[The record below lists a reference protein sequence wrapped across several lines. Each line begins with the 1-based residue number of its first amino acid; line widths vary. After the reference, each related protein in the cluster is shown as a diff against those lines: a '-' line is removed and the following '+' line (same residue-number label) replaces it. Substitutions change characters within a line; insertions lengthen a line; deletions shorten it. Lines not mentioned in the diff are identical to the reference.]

1 MTMEF
6 VSEVSKIVTAAL
18 QELSANEA
26 ELADLERKYTP
37 PKSPYFIE
45 NIDRTAEFAAYKKHE
60 TALLEERQKAQE
72 SAERAI
78 AEATAAY
85 KKSAAAPLQAAA
97 GHFADDAEHLLLYP
111 EKLSEIDTLL
121 QGIIPDELKENAK

>member
-1 MTMEF
+1 MEF
-6 VSEVSKIVTAAL
+6 VSEVCKIVTAAL
-18 QELSANEA
+18 QGLSANEA

-45 NIDRTAEFAAYKKHE
+45 NVDRTAEFAAYKKRE
-60 TALLEERQKAQE
+60 TALLEERQKVQE

-78 AEATAAY
+78 AAATAAY

-97 GHFADDAEHLLLYP
+97 ERFADDAEHLLLYP

>member
-1 MTMEF
+1 MEF
-6 VSEVSKIVTAAL
+6 VSEVCKIVTAAL

-26 ELADLERKYTP
+26 KLADLERKYTP

-97 GHFADDAEHLLLYP
+97 GRFADDAEHLLLYP

-121 QGIIPDELKENAK
+121 QGIISDELKENAK

>member
-6 VSEVSKIVTAAL
+6 VSEVCKIVTAAL

-45 NIDRTAEFAAYKKHE
+45 NIDRTAEFIAYKKHE
-60 TALLEERQKAQE
+60 TALLEERQKTQE
-72 SAERAI
+72 SAEKAI
-78 AEATAAY
+78 ATATAAY

-97 GHFADDAEHLLLYP
+97 GRFADDAEHLLLYP

-121 QGIIPDELKENAK
+121 QGIILDELKENAK

>member
-6 VSEVSKIVTAAL
+6 VSEVCKIVTAAL

-45 NIDRTAEFAAYKKHE
+45 NIDRTAEFTAYKKHE
-60 TALLEERQKAQE
+60 TALLEERQKVQE

-97 GHFADDAEHLLLYP
+97 GRFADDAEHLLLYP

-121 QGIIPDELKENAK
+121 QGIISDELKENAK

>member
-1 MTMEF
+1 MEF
-6 VSEVSKIVTAAL
+6 VSEVCKIVTAAL
-18 QELSANEA
+18 QGLSANEV

-45 NIDRTAEFAAYKKHE
+45 NVDRTAEFAAYKKRE
-60 TALLEERQKAQE
+60 TALLEERQKVQE

-78 AEATAAY
+78 AAATAAY

-97 GHFADDAEHLLLYP
+97 ERFADDAEHLLLYP

-121 QGIIPDELKENAK
+121 QGIIPDELKESVK

>member
-1 MTMEF
+1 MEF
-6 VSEVSKIVTAAL
+6 VSEVCKIVTAAL

-26 ELADLERKYTP
+26 ELADTERKYTP

-60 TALLEERQKAQE
+60 TALLKERQKVQE

-97 GHFADDAEHLLLYP
+97 GRFADDAEHLLLYP

>member
-1 MTMEF
+1 MEF
-6 VSEVSKIVTAAL
+6 VSEVCKIVTAAL
-18 QELSANEA
+18 QELSANEV

-37 PKSPYFIE
+37 PKSPFFIE
-45 NIDRTAEFAAYKKHE
+45 NVDRTAEFAAYKKRE
-60 TALLEERQKAQE
+60 TALLEERQKVQE

-78 AEATAAY
+78 ASATVAY

-97 GHFADDAEHLLLYP
+97 ERFADDAEHLLLYP

>member
-1 MTMEF
+1 MEF
-6 VSEVSKIVTAAL
+6 VSEVCKIVTAAL
-18 QELSANEA
+18 QELSANEV

-45 NIDRTAEFAAYKKHE
+45 NIDRTAEFIAYKKHE
-60 TALLEERQKAQE
+60 TALLEERQKVQE

-97 GHFADDAEHLLLYP
+97 GRFADDAEHLLLYP

-121 QGIIPDELKENAK
+121 QGIILDELKENAK

>member
-1 MTMEF
+1 MEF
-6 VSEVSKIVTAAL
+6 VSEVCKIVTAAL

-45 NIDRTAEFAAYKKHE
+45 NIDRTAEFTAYKKHE
-60 TALLEERQKAQE
+60 TALLEERHKVQE

-97 GHFADDAEHLLLYP
+97 GRFADDAEHLLLYP

-121 QGIIPDELKENAK
+121 QGIISDELKENAK

>member
-1 MTMEF
+1 MEF
-6 VSEVSKIVTAAL
+6 VSEACKIVTAAL

-97 GHFADDAEHLLLYP
+97 GRFADDAEHLLLYP

>member
-1 MTMEF
+1 MEF
-6 VSEVSKIVTAAL
+6 VSEVCKIVTAAL

-72 SAERAI
+72 NAERAI

-97 GHFADDAEHLLLYP
+97 GRFADDAEHLLLYP

>member
-1 MTMEF
+1 MEF
-6 VSEVSKIVTAAL
+6 VSEVCKIVTAAL

-45 NIDRTAEFAAYKKHE
+45 NIDRTAEFIAYKKHE
-60 TALLEERQKAQE
+60 TALLEERQKVQE

-97 GHFADDAEHLLLYP
+97 GCVADDAEHLLLYP

>member
-1 MTMEF
+1 MEF
-6 VSEVSKIVTAAL
+6 VSEVCKIVTAAL

-60 TALLEERQKAQE
+60 TALLEERQKVQE

-97 GHFADDAEHLLLYP
+97 GRFADDAEHLLLYP

>member
-6 VSEVSKIVTAAL
+6 VSEVCKIVTAAL
-18 QELSANEA
+18 QELSANTA
-26 ELADLERKYTP
+26 ELADLERKYEP

-45 NIDRTAEFAAYKKHE
+45 NVDRPAEFAAYKKRE
-60 TALLEERQKAQE
+60 TALLEERQKVQE

-78 AEATAAY
+78 ASATVAY

-97 GHFADDAEHLLLYP
+97 ERFADDAEHLLLYP

-121 QGIIPDELKENAK
+121 QGIIPDELKESVK

>member
-1 MTMEF
+1 MEF
-6 VSEVSKIVTAAL
+6 VSEVCKIVTAAL

-45 NIDRTAEFAAYKKHE
+45 NIERTAEFAAYKKHE

-97 GHFADDAEHLLLYP
+97 GRFADDAEHLLLYP

>member
-1 MTMEF
+1 MEF
-6 VSEVSKIVTAAL
+6 VSEVCKIVTAAL

-45 NIDRTAEFAAYKKHE
+45 NIDRTAEFTAYKKHE
-60 TALLEERQKAQE
+60 TALLEERQKVQE

-97 GHFADDAEHLLLYP
+97 ERFADDAEHLLLYP

>member
-1 MTMEF
+1 MEF
-6 VSEVSKIVTAAL
+6 VSEVCKIVTAAL

-45 NIDRTAEFAAYKKHE
+45 NIDRTAEFTAYKKHE
-60 TALLEERQKAQE
+60 TALLEERQKVQE

-97 GHFADDAEHLLLYP
+97 GRFADDAEHLLLYP

-121 QGIIPDELKENAK
+121 QGIILDELKENAK

>member
-1 MTMEF
+1 MEF

>member
-1 MTMEF
+1 MEF

-60 TALLEERQKAQE
+60 TALLEERQKVQE

-97 GHFADDAEHLLLYP
+97 GCFADDAEHLLLYP

>member
-1 MTMEF
+1 MEF
-6 VSEVSKIVTAAL
+6 VSEVCKIVTAAL

-45 NIDRTAEFAAYKKHE
+45 NIDRTAEFAAHKKHE

-97 GHFADDAEHLLLYP
+97 GRFADDAEHLLLYP

>member
-1 MTMEF
+1 MEF
-6 VSEVSKIVTAAL
+6 VSEVCKIVTAAL

-60 TALLEERQKAQE
+60 TALLEERQKVQE

-85 KKSAAAPLQAAA
+85 KKARQRRYRLQQAA
-97 GHFADDAEHLLLYP
+97 LRMMRSICCYTRKKYP
-111 EKLSEIDTLL
+111 RSTHYYRELSRT
-121 QGIIPDELKENAK
+121 N

>member
-1 MTMEF
+1 MEF
-6 VSEVSKIVTAAL
+6 VSEVCKIVTAAL

-45 NIDRTAEFAAYKKHE
+45 NIERTAEFAAYKKHE

-97 GHFADDAEHLLLYP
+97 GRFADDAEHLLLYP
-111 EKLSEIDTLL
+111 EKLSDIDTLL

>member
-1 MTMEF
+1 MEF
-6 VSEVSKIVTAAL
+6 VSEVCKIVTAAL

-60 TALLEERQKAQE
+60 TALLEERQKVQE

-85 KKSAAAPLQAAA
+85 KKRAAAPLQAAA
-97 GHFADDAEHLLLYP
+97 GRFADDAEHLLLYP

>member
-1 MTMEF
+1 MEF
-6 VSEVSKIVTAAL
+6 VSEVCKIVTAAL

-121 QGIIPDELKENAK
+121 QGIISDELKENAK

>member
-1 MTMEF
+1 MEF
-6 VSEVSKIVTAAL
+6 VSEVCKIVTAAL

-45 NIDRTAEFAAYKKHE
+45 NIDRTAEFSAYKKHE
-60 TALLEERQKAQE
+60 TTLLEERQKVQE

-97 GHFADDAEHLLLYP
+97 GRFADDAEHLLLYP

>member
-1 MTMEF
+1 MEF
-6 VSEVSKIVTAAL
+6 VSEVCKIVTAAL

-45 NIDRTAEFAAYKKHE
+45 NIDRTAEFTAYKKHE
-60 TALLEERQKAQE
+60 TALLEERQKVQE

-97 GHFADDAEHLLLYP
+97 GRFADDAEHLLLYP

-121 QGIIPDELKENAK
+121 QGIISDELKENAK

>member
-1 MTMEF
+1 MEF

-37 PKSPYFIE
+37 PKSPYFSE

-60 TALLEERQKAQE
+60 TALLEERQKVQE

-85 KKSAAAPLQAAA
+85 KKSAAASLQAAA
-97 GHFADDAEHLLLYP
+97 GRFADDAEHLLLYP

-121 QGIIPDELKENAK
+121 QGIILDELKENAK

>member
-1 MTMEF
+1 MEF
-6 VSEVSKIVTAAL
+6 VSEVCKIVTAAL

-26 ELADLERKYTP
+26 EFADLERKYTP

-45 NIDRTAEFAAYKKHE
+45 NIDRAAEFAAYKKCE
-60 TALLEERQKAQE
+60 TALLEEQQKVQE

-78 AEATAAY
+78 ASATVAY

-97 GHFADDAEHLLLYP
+97 GRFADDAEHLLLYP

>member
-1 MTMEF
+1 MEF
-6 VSEVSKIVTAAL
+6 VSEVCKVVTAAL

-97 GHFADDAEHLLLYP
+97 GRFADDAEHLLLYP

>member
-1 MTMEF
+1 MEF
-6 VSEVSKIVTAAL
+6 VSEVCKVVTAAL

-26 ELADLERKYTP
+26 ELAGLERKYTP

-45 NIDRTAEFAAYKKHE
+45 NIDRTAEFTAYKKHE
-60 TALLEERQKAQE
+60 TALLEERQKVQE

-97 GHFADDAEHLLLYP
+97 GRFADDAEHLLLYP

-121 QGIIPDELKENAK
+121 QGIISDELKENAK

>member
-1 MTMEF
+1 MEF
-6 VSEVSKIVTAAL
+6 VSEVCKIVTAAL

-60 TALLEERQKAQE
+60 TALLEERQKVQE

-85 KKSAAAPLQAAA
+85 KKSAAASLQAAA
-97 GHFADDAEHLLLYP
+97 GRFADDAEHLLLYP

-121 QGIIPDELKENAK
+121 QGIILDELKENAK

>member
-6 VSEVSKIVTAAL
+6 VSEVCKIVTAAL

-97 GHFADDAEHLLLYP
+97 GRFADDAEHLLLYP

>member
-1 MTMEF
+1 MEF

-60 TALLEERQKAQE
+60 TALLEERQKVQE

-97 GHFADDAEHLLLYP
+97 GRFADDAEHLLLYP